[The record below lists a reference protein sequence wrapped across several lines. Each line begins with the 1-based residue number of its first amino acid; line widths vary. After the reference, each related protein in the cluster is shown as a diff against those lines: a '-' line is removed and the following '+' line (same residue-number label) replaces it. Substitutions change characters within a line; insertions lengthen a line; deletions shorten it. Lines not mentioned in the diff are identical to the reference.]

1 MPTTRLSRGP
11 SIVLIAM
18 IVVDPELW
26 LFAKLMSWLLCKT
39 LDRQVF
45 DLTGASMVQQSHS
58 FSLQLETPQS

>member
-1 MPTTRLSRGP
+1 M
-11 SIVLIAM
+11 LIAM